1 MNKLCKKCGA
11 SLNENDVFCTKC
23 GTIVKKEYN
32 IASDIAIFLG
42 GIIFIIILFWL
53 GIKFK
58 ITFLIVGSILS
69 FIFWI
74 IFGIAG
80 IVSIVDNKKYKL
92 KEREYNQKYLSD
104 FVYNNDKIGKIIFQK
119 DDNKNTLVF
128 TGTINNLY
136 FNNNEINIDIDVQ
149 QDSNIN
155 KIINN
160 LIFFCNNSSKLMDR
174 IYSEFTEQLKKYDNY
189 DKDGNLID
197 ITEHF
202 LRENLKFTSLEIN
215 FYINDIENQ
224 IGIYCYW
231 EDNGNQDYIIIYGRR
246 FRIMKI
252 REISTG
258 DDAEKVVDSVT
269 AILCGETKEIIA
281 WKKGADGEINQPD
294 GLRESTE
301 LKNGTIAHRIG
312 MDYDSPIGIIS
323 MMIGDFVYGPVIA
336 NISEETLSQM
346 AFELILD
353 NVSPAEIR
361 NITTALK
368 EQFPN
373 WEDLDDDL
381 TRVLCVCY
389 AEEKILK
396 KAQEWKEESAWTEYY
411 DKSRIAGD
419 AIHHTLNYLEE
430 LKKQK
435 GR

>member
-1 MNKLCKKCGA
+1 
-11 SLNENDVFCTKC
+11 
-23 GTIVKKEYN
+23 
-32 IASDIAIFLG
+32 
-42 GIIFIIILFWL
+42 
-53 GIKFK
+53 
-58 ITFLIVGSILS
+58 
-69 FIFWI
+69 
-74 IFGIAG
+74 
-80 IVSIVDNKKYKL
+80 
-92 KEREYNQKYLSD
+92 
-104 FVYNNDKIGKIIFQK
+104 
-119 DDNKNTLVF
+119 
-128 TGTINNLY
+128 
-136 FNNNEINIDIDVQ
+136 
-149 QDSNIN
+149 
-155 KIINN
+155 
-160 LIFFCNNSSKLMDR
+160 
-174 IYSEFTEQLKKYDNY
+174 
-189 DKDGNLID
+189 
-197 ITEHF
+197 
-202 LRENLKFTSLEIN
+202 
-215 FYINDIENQ
+215 
-224 IGIYCYW
+224 
-231 EDNGNQDYIIIYGRR
+231 
-246 FRIMKI
+246 
-252 REISTG
+252 
-258 DDAEKVVDSVT
+258 
-269 AILCGETKEIIA
+269 
-281 WKKGADGEINQPD
+281 
-294 GLRESTE
+294 
-301 LKNGTIAHRIG
+301 

>member
-231 EDNGNQDYIIIYGRR
+231 EDNGNQDYIIIYDIQKDT
-246 FRIMKI
+246 FM
-252 REISTG
+252 
-258 DDAEKVVDSVT
+258 
-269 AILCGETKEIIA
+269 
-281 WKKGADGEINQPD
+281 
-294 GLRESTE
+294 
-301 LKNGTIAHRIG
+301 
-312 MDYDSPIGIIS
+312 
-323 MMIGDFVYGPVIA
+323 
-336 NISEETLSQM
+336 
-346 AFELILD
+346 FELL
-353 NVSPAEIR
+353 
-361 NITTALK
+361 
-368 EQFPN
+368 
-373 WEDLDDDL
+373 
-381 TRVLCVCY
+381 
-389 AEEKILK
+389 
-396 KAQEWKEESAWTEYY
+396 
-411 DKSRIAGD
+411 
-419 AIHHTLNYLEE
+419 
-430 LKKQK
+430 
-435 GR
+435 